1 MAQRRF
7 WKGFA
12 AGTAVGTVAGVGSW
26 LLTKTLGRQEYGSIM
41 RLEKSLQVGRPIEE
55 VFRAWSE
62 LQDLPRYMPT
72 IQRISLQGKRSHWVV
87 NAAGRVVE
95 WDAKLTQ
102 NIPGQ
107 ALGWKSVNGPK
118 HTGRINFARLGN
130 DTLVHVVMNY
140 APPAGAITSGVVE
153 AFGRV
158 EGVLEQALRE
168 FKAGVEKSGPQ
179 DVERQWKT
187 GTYGGYSGAENPSL
201 GMAPQ
206 ASRFGGVM
214 NAIEAN
220 EAQHKLETTGDE
232 PPNPV
237 DYTSPSKSRR

>member
-1 MAQRRF
+1 MARRKF
-7 WKGFA
+7 WSGFA
-12 AGTAVGTVAGVGSW
+12 AGTAVGAAAGVGSW
-26 LLTKTLGRQEYGSIM
+26 LISKAMGRQEYGKIM

-55 VFRAWSE
+55 VYHAWSE
-62 LQDLPRYMPT
+62 LQRLPQYLTM
-72 IQRISLQGKRSHWVV
+72 IKRIDVRGNRSHWVLDV
-87 NAAGRVVE
+87 GGRSVE

-102 NIPGQ
+102 KIPNQ

-140 APPAGAITSGVVE
+140 APLAGAITSGVVE

-158 EGVLEQALRE
+158 EGILEEALRQ
-168 FKAGVEKSGPQ
+168 FKAGMEAQQGSH
-179 DVERQWKT
+179 RRMT
-187 GTYGGYSGAENPSL
+187 GTYGGYSGSENPSR
-201 GMAPQ
+201 GTAPQ

-220 EAQHKLETTGDE
+220 EAGKKTETAGDA
-232 PPNPV
+232 PANPV
-237 DYTSPSKSRR
+237 DYTSPPKPRR

>member
-1 MAQRRF
+1 MAKRRF
-7 WKGFA
+7 WSGFA
-12 AGTAVGTVAGVGSW
+12 AGSAVGAAAGLSSW
-26 LLTKTLGRQEYGSIM
+26 LLAKAWGRQEYGKIM
-41 RLEKSLQVGRPIEE
+41 RLEKSLQIGRSIEE

-62 LQDLPRYMPT
+62 LHSLPQFIPML
-72 IQRISLQGKRSHWVV
+72 QRVDVQGKRSHWVLSV
-87 NAAGRVVE
+87 GGRRVE

-102 NIPGQ
+102 KIPTQ

-140 APPAGAITSGVVE
+140 APPAGAISSGVIE
-153 AFGRV
+153 AFGRM

-168 FKAGVEKSGPQ
+168 FKAGLEGKGEGQ
-179 DVERQWKT
+179 RAT
-187 GTYGGYSGAENPSL
+187 GTYGGYGGSENPSH

-220 EAQHKLETTGDE
+220 QAGHKVEAAGDG
-232 PPNPV
+232 PPNPAE
-237 DYTSPSKSRR
+237 YTKPRR

>member
-1 MAQRRF
+1 MAKRKF

-12 AGTAVGTVAGVGSW
+12 AGTAVGAFAGVGSW
-26 LLTKTLGRQEYGSIM
+26 LLSKTLGRQEYGRIM

-62 LQDLPRYMPT
+62 LQGLPRYVPMV
-72 IQRISLQGKRSHWVV
+72 QRIAVQGKRSHWVV

-95 WDAKLTQ
+95 WDATLTQ
-102 NIPGQ
+102 KIPNQ

-153 AFGRV
+153 AFGRI

-168 FKAGVEKSGPQ
+168 FKAAVEKPGQ
-179 DVERQWKT
+179 QERMT
-187 GTYGGYSGAENPSL
+187 GTYGGYSGSGNPSL

-220 EAQHKLETTGDE
+220 EAQHKVETTGDE
-232 PPNPV
+232 PPEP
-237 DYTSPSKSRR
+237 RR

>member
-1 MAQRRF
+1 MAKRRF

-12 AGTAVGTVAGVGSW
+12 VGTAVGAAAGVGSW
-26 LLTKTLGRQEYGSIM
+26 LVSKTLGRQEYGRIM
-41 RLEKSLQVGRPIEE
+41 RLEKSLQVGRPIED

-62 LQDLPRYMPT
+62 LAELPRHIPM
-72 IQRISLQGKRSHWVV
+72 IQRISVQGKRSHWVV
-87 NAAGRVVE
+87 NVAGRTME
-95 WDAKLTQ
+95 WEAKVTQ
-102 NIPGQ
+102 NIPNQ
-107 ALGWKSVNGPK
+107 ALGWKSLNGPK

-153 AFGRV
+153 AFGRI
-158 EGVLEQALRE
+158 EGVLEQALRD
-168 FKAGVEKSGPQ
+168 FKSGME
-179 DVERQWKT
+179 ERGRQETERDRMT
-187 GTYGGYSGAENPSL
+187 GTYGGYSGSGNPSR
-201 GMAPQ
+201 GSAPQ

-220 EAQHKLETTGDE
+220 QAGHKVETSGDG

-237 DYTSPSKSRR
+237 EYTSPPKPRR